1 MGLVTE
7 PWNSVR
13 FKLESKN
20 KPRGNCL
27 LWRGSCGFSKPFLCP
42 RWCSGRADWWEL
54 GTELFGFSC
63 PLAGSLEL
71 AMTHPE
77 FYWYVDEGLSV
88 DNLKSSLLRSEIL
101 FGAPLPN
108 YYSVDDRWEE
118 QRAKFQ
124 SFVVTYVAMLAK
136 QSTR

>member
-1 MGLVTE
+1 MVQ
-7 PWNSVR
+7 WQ
-13 FKLESKN
+13 
-20 KPRGNCL
+20 RG
-27 LWRGSCGFSKPFLCP
+27 
-42 RWCSGRADWWEL
+42 WWEL
-54 GTELFGFSC
+54 GTELFGFFLSA
-63 PLAGSLEL
+63 AGSLEL

>member
-1 MGLVTE
+1 M
-7 PWNSVR
+7 R
-13 FKLESKN
+13 
-20 KPRGNCL
+20 
-27 LWRGSCGFSKPFLCP
+27 
-42 RWCSGRADWWEL
+42 CSGGQDDPDGRFVGADL
-54 GTELFGFSC
+54 LSSLDLLT
-63 PLAGSLEL
+63 PAPAGSLEL

-77 FYWYVDEGLSV
+77 FYWYVDEGLSAE
-88 DNLKSSLLRSEIL
+88 NLKSSLLRSEIL

>member
-1 MGLVTE
+1 MRKESGGQGDVDGGL
-7 PWNSVR
+7 
-13 FKLESKN
+13 
-20 KPRGNCL
+20 G
-27 LWRGSCGFSKPFLCP
+27 G
-42 RWCSGRADWWEL
+42 AA
-54 GTELFGFSC
+54 
-63 PLAGSLEL
+63 PLSSWGPTPAGSLEL

-77 FYWYVDEGLSV
+77 FYWYVDEGLSAE
-88 DNLKSSLLRSEIL
+88 NLKSSLLRSEIL

>member
-1 MGLVTE
+1 MVRGRDDVGGGLVGAE
-7 PWNSVR
+7 LLRPWAST
-13 FKLESKN
+13 
-20 KPRGNCL
+20 P
-27 LWRGSCGFSKPFLCP
+27 
-42 RWCSGRADWWEL
+42 
-54 GTELFGFSC
+54 T
-63 PLAGSLEL
+63 GSLEL

-77 FYWYVDEGLSV
+77 FYWYVDEGLSAE
-88 DNLKSSLLRSEIL
+88 NLKSSLLRSEIL

>member
-1 MGLVTE
+1 MRSLRQPEWEFPSTF
-7 PWNSVR
+7 VR
-13 FKLESKN
+13 DKVVGK
-20 KPRGNCL
+20 G
-27 LWRGSCGFSKPFLCP
+27 
-42 RWCSGRADWWEL
+42 
-54 GTELFGFSC
+54 GTELSGPSRA
-63 PLAGSLEL
+63 PAGSLEL

-77 FYWYVDEGLSV
+77 FYWYVDEGLSA

>member
-1 MGLVTE
+1 MVRGRDDVGGRLVGAE
-7 PWNSVR
+7 LLRPWAST
-13 FKLESKN
+13 L
-20 KPRGNCL
+20 
-27 LWRGSCGFSKPFLCP
+27 
-42 RWCSGRADWWEL
+42 
-54 GTELFGFSC
+54 T
-63 PLAGSLEL
+63 GSLEL

-77 FYWYVDEGLSV
+77 FYWYVDEGLSAE
-88 DNLKSSLLRSEIL
+88 NLKSSLLRSEIL